1 MMSRLHIASWGL
13 LLGAIGQ
20 GDLPGSLA
28 SRLPLWIIFA
38 ALLPPWLTVYTI
50 SFCRQAP
57 LGPRRFRRC
66 LIFAMGWY
74 ATMTLAAETLHMFF
88 HIVPTGHLST
98 TAGRVLTYLGALS
111 FIVFIRTCVLL
122 RRYETSAASF
132 PVPFIDT

>member
-50 SFCRQAP
+50 SFADRHH
-57 LGPRRFRRC
+57 
-66 LIFAMGWY
+66 
-74 ATMTLAAETLHMFF
+74 LALDDS
-88 HIVPTGHLST
+88 V
-98 TAGRVLTYLGALS
+98 
-111 FIVFIRTCVLL
+111 
-122 RRYETSAASF
+122 AA
-132 PVPFIDT
+132 